1 MNNDVKSL
9 DEIRIDTEAWKQES
23 LPIQQVKIDLFDLV
37 DENHPAL
44 RTVLPTFDFSNP
56 AIDPNAFAS
65 SLVETCKKYG
75 ALGLSANQCG
85 FNHRVFVM
93 GASEHYVAFFNP
105 RITSQSDDYLDMEEG
120 CLSYMDL
127 FLKVKRPSEIYV
139 EYEDYT
145 GVTKTAH
152 YTGLTARVFQHE
164 LDHMNGIVYH
174 SHVKPLALQMANKKR
189 TKIKAMRSKLDKVM
203 IKKVKAEFDANKFR
217 NS

>member
-1 MNNDVKSL
+1 MNDNL
-9 DEIRIDTEAWKQES
+9 DLIRIDTEAWKKES
-23 LPIQQVKIDLFDLV
+23 LPIQQIQIPLFELVKGD
-37 DENHPAL
+37 HQAL

-56 AIDPNAFAS
+56 PVEPNAFAS
-65 SLVETCKKYG
+65 SLVETCKKYR

-85 FNHRVFVM
+85 FEHRVFVM
-93 GASEHYVAFFNP
+93 GGEDQYVAFFNP
-105 RITSQSDDYLDMEEG
+105 RITTYSEDFLEMEEG
-120 CLSYMDL
+120 CLSFMDL
-127 FLKVKRPSEIYV
+127 FLKVKRPTEVFV

-189 TKIKAMRSKLDKVM
+189 TKITAMRNKLDKAM
-203 IKKVKAEFDANKFR
+203 IKKVKAEFNAEKFR